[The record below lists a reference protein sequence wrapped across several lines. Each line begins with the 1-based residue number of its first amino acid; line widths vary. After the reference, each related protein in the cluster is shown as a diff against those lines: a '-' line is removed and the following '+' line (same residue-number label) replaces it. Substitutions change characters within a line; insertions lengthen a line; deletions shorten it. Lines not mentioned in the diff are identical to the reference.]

1 MSVSR
6 TLFFPHLSLSKIRAM
21 ELGTAA
27 GRARDDGGWRGQGRV
42 ELGVVEGALV
52 AAGARDDGG
61 WNQRWRGQWRAEL
74 RVVEEVLAAAGARDD
89 GGGSLGPRG
98 RRTSGR

>member
-1 MSVSR
+1 M
-6 TLFFPHLSLSKIRAM
+6 
-21 ELGTAA
+21 
-27 GRARDDGGWRGQGRV
+27 

-61 WNQRWRGQWRAEL
+61 WNQRWRGRWRAEL
-74 RVVEEVLAAAGARDD
+74 GAVEEVLAAAGARDD